1 MLKSKYLLPAK
12 FKKFGWLLLL
22 PSTALGVLY
31 MFDTFSPVI
40 LDFNVFAITFDGF
53 ADNRD
58 LFGFIKNNI
67 VEEILGLCIISGGL
81 TVAFSKENDEDE
93 LISNVRLKCLVW
105 AIYWNYGLLAVALIF
120 FYEFSFLR
128 FMVINMFTPL
138 ILFIIRF
145 NWVIIKFRK
154 TLGNEE

>member
-22 PSTALGVLY
+22 PSSVSGVMY
-31 MFDTFSPVI
+31 MFDAFNPEI

-53 ADNRD
+53 ADNRE
-58 LFGFIKNNI
+58 LFGFIGNNI
-67 VEEILGLCIISGGL
+67 VDEILALCIISSGL
-81 TVAFSKENDEDE
+81 IVAFSKENDEDE
-93 LISNVRLKCLVW
+93 LISSVRLKCLVW
-105 AIYWNYGLLAVALIF
+105 AMYWNYGLLTVALIF

-138 ILFIIRF
+138 ILFIVRF
-145 NWVIIKFRK
+145 NWVMMMLRK
-154 TLGNEE
+154 SLKHEE